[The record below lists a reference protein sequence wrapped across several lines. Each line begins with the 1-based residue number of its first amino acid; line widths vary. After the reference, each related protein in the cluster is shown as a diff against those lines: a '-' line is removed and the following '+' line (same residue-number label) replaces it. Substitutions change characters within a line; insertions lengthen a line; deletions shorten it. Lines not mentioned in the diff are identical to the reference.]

1 MAEVEWSKHK
11 TEDGGCWGEVMMNRP
26 ERKNAITGLFGERL
40 ADAFEALQQ
49 DPEVQTIL
57 LYGAGGWTLSV
68 SLASKLKRWE
78 LKMLRKILGVRKTD
92 DESWRMWF
100 EHTAETLRD
109 HMQTLRIPGKW
120 KENQ

>member
-57 LYGAGGWTLSV
+57 LYGAGGAFCSGLDLKAFNAEPEPDWVAGFQTTWTPLDSQTCSTR
-68 SLASKLKRWE
+68 SLRRVPETWRVLPLACRSE
-78 LKMLRKILGVRKTD
+78 L
-92 DESWRMWF
+92 
-100 EHTAETLRD
+100 
-109 HMQTLRIPGKW
+109 P
-120 KENQ
+120 

>member
-57 LYGAGGWTLSV
+57 LYGAGGAFCSGLDLKAFNAEPEPDWVAGFKRHGAAPTARCLIVLSQ
-68 SLASKLKRWE
+68 SLGR
-78 LKMLRKILGVRKTD
+78 
-92 DESWRMWF
+92 
-100 EHTAETLRD
+100 
-109 HMQTLRIPGKW
+109 
-120 KENQ
+120 